1 MSGSLTGLVGPDR
14 SESRYV
20 NMQRSRSSY
29 DRRRFRWEFKLQL
42 DRFAFYEGSDT
53 KV

>member
-1 MSGSLTGLVGPDR
+1 MCERAVIM
-14 SESRYV
+14 V
-20 NMQRSRSSY
+20 SY
-29 DRRRFRWEFKLQL
+29 TIVDGFAGNFKLQL